1 MTYGQIAVTI
11 VYDRLKGGYY
21 PSGCLLDRISA
32 LLKAAGACAA
42 AAEEWRPPG
51 DHAPLVQADSRIE
64 IAGGYA
70 PLRPGK
76 PYRMRPQMRMRS
88 SVTGTGAPCAVFAA
102 AGDFCCGTLV
112 FMGVMRFLWARRS
125 VSISSAS
132 RAELSLR
139 GFC

>member
-51 DHAPLVQADSRIE
+51 DHTPLVQADSRIE

-88 SVTGTGAPCAVFAA
+88 SVTGTGAPCTVFAA
-102 AGDFCCGTLV
+102 AGDFLLWYARLRGRIAL
-112 FMGVMRFLWARRS
+112 LWARRS

-132 RAELSLR
+132 RAELPLR